1 MSKILIIGSSYT
13 IKSTFKKKYLIDEL
27 TFLDFRQL
35 WDKRELQQFD
45 KIILSGFHRK
55 ILNKN
60 KYIINTYIEEYNDL
74 IVYLLKHCTE
84 LYLISTF
91 IPNKISFSRVV
102 FFYQNLLIK
111 IFSHKNLYVLSFPKI
126 IDSSFKEK
134 ISYKILNFF
143 KISLTEQDYL
153 IKHTEKFI
161 LKQISKPRYFFL
173 KIPRNMFLERF
184 LRILDVNL
192 DKKDVKFK

>member
-27 TFLDFRQL
+27 TFVDFRQL

-60 KYIINTYIEEYNDL
+60 KYITNTYIEEYNDL

-111 IFSHKNLYVLSFPKI
+111 IFSYKNMYVLSFPKI
-126 IDSSFKEK
+126 IDSGFKKK

-173 KIPRNMFLERF
+173 KIPRNMFLERL

-192 DKKDVKFK
+192 KKKDV

>member
-55 ILNKN
+55 ILDKN
-60 KYIINTYIEEYNDL
+60 KYIINSYIEEYNDL

-111 IFSHKNLYVLSFPKI
+111 IFSYKNLYVLSFPKI
-126 IDSSFKEK
+126 IDSGFKEK

-173 KIPRNMFLERF
+173 KIPRNMFLERL

-192 DKKDVKFK
+192 QKKDV

>member
-27 TFLDFRQL
+27 TFLNFRQL

-55 ILNKN
+55 ILSKN
-60 KYIINTYIEEYNDL
+60 INIINTYIEEYNDF
-74 IVYLLKHCTE
+74 IIYLLKHCTE
-84 LYLISTF
+84 LYVISTF

-111 IFSHKNLYVLSFPKI
+111 IFSYKNTFVLSFPKI
-126 IDSSFKEK
+126 IDSSIKEK
-134 ISYKILNFF
+134 LIYKILNFF
-143 KISLTEQDYL
+143 KISFTEQDYL

-161 LKQISKPRYFFL
+161 LKQVSKPSYFFL

-192 DKKDVKFK
+192 QKKDK

>member
-27 TFLDFRQL
+27 TFIDFRQL
-35 WDKRELQQFD
+35 WNKRELQQFD

-74 IVYLLKHCTE
+74 ILYLLKHCTE

-91 IPNKISFSRVV
+91 IPNKVSFSRVV

-111 IFSHKNLYVLSFPKI
+111 IFSYKNMYVLSFPKI
-126 IDSSFKEK
+126 IDSGFKEK

-173 KIPRNMFLERF
+173 KIPRNMFLERL

-192 DKKDVKFK
+192 EKKDA

>member
-13 IKSTFKKKYLIDEL
+13 IKNTFKKKYLIDEL

-60 KYIINTYIEEYNDL
+60 KNIINTYIEEYNNF
-74 IVYLLKHCTE
+74 IIYLLNHCTE

-102 FFYQNLLIK
+102 YFYQNLIIK
-111 IFSHKNLYVLSFPKI
+111 IFSYKNIFVLSFPKI

-134 ISYKILNFF
+134 ISYKILNIF
-143 KISLTEQDYL
+143 KINFTEQNYL
-153 IKHTEKFI
+153 IKYTEKFI

-173 KIPRNMFLERF
+173 KIPRNMFLERL
-184 LRILDVNL
+184 LRILDVNFQ
-192 DKKDVKFK
+192 KKEV

>member
-13 IKSTFKKKYLIDEL
+13 IKNTFKKKYLIDEL

-60 KYIINTYIEEYNDL
+60 KNIINTYIEEYNNF
-74 IVYLLKHCTE
+74 IIYLLNHCTE

-102 FFYQNLLIK
+102 YFYQNLIIK
-111 IFSHKNLYVLSFPKI
+111 IFSYKNIFVLSFPKI

-134 ISYKILNFF
+134 ISYKILNIF
-143 KISLTEQDYL
+143 KINFTEQNYL
-153 IKHTEKFI
+153 IKYTEEFI
-161 LKQISKPRYFFL
+161 LKQISKTRYFFL
-173 KIPRNMFLERF
+173 KIPRNMFLERL
-184 LRILDVNL
+184 LRILDVNFQ
-192 DKKDVKFK
+192 KKEV

>member
-111 IFSHKNLYVLSFPKI
+111 IFSYKNLYVLSFPKI

-173 KIPRNMFLERF
+173 KIPRNMFLERL

-192 DKKDVKFK
+192 EKKDV